1 MQKPQPEKLEF
12 YNMIELAEYVM
23 DKYNL
28 DLDLNEVWHWFVDR
42 YEPDNGS
49 KINFSTQSDKRDP
62 EWIKTM
68 KAHLKTEFGNN
79 ILLLEEW

>member
-1 MQKPQPEKLEF
+1 MQKPQPKKLEV
-12 YNMIELAEYVM
+12 YNIIELAEYVM

-42 YEPDNGS
+42 YEPNNGS
-49 KINFSTQSDKRDP
+49 KIHFSTQIDKRDP
-62 EWIKTM
+62 EWIKDM
-68 KAHLKTEFGNN
+68 KSHLNKDFGDN